1 MIKTSAIRADSD
13 NRTLVIL
20 KYEDG
25 EDNEND
31 NNENSD
37 DGNDNE
43 DDDKNKGNYLI
54 M

>member
-1 MIKTSAIRADSD
+1 MIKTFAIRADSES
-13 NRTLVIL
+13 RTLVVL

-37 DGNDNE
+37 DGNDDE